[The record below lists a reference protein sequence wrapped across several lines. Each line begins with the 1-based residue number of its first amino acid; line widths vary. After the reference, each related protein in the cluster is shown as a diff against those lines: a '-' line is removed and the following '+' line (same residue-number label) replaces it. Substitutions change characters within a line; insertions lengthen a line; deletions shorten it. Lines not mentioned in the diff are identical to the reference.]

1 MNTEEIILRNPLMI
15 EWATQV
21 MESGQ
26 ILHRGGHTSTVISIH
41 HNGRNG
47 IAIAVELVML

>member
-21 MESGQ
+21 MESRQ
-26 ILHRGGHTSTVISIH
+26 ILHRGGHASVLISIH

-47 IAIAVELVML
+47 TAIAIELVML